1 MNVCPNERKSTK
13 QFSLF
18 ILDFLSKST
27 WGVFALPPLIGI
39 FLPPIKPTLF
49 SSFAGEQFF
58 SALICSPGYHNIIT
72 FLPYM
77 SQFWFL
83 IVFVFKIL
91 VVWKLKATSKTAS
104 KRILEGA
111 TQVQGE
117 QGGHFTYLPEE
128 KKMFS
133 FVNDGFP
140 YHHTWAS
147 TTGRCHILSPDNL
160 ISQVVEHKPCHLLFS

>member
-1 MNVCPNERKSTK
+1 MTASLIHFLIHYLICLPFTFFNLFLYSVIVYPNERKSTK
-13 QFSLF
+13 QFLLYPWLL
-18 ILDFLSKST
+18 IQINL
-27 WGVFALPPLIGI
+27 GVFVLPPLIWI

-58 SALICSPGYHNIIT
+58 SALICSLGYHNIIT

-117 QGGHFTYLPEE
+117 QGGHFTYFPEE
-128 KKMFS
+128 RKYF
-133 FVNDGFP
+133 
-140 YHHTWAS
+140 
-147 TTGRCHILSPDNL
+147 CL
-160 ISQVVEHKPCHLLFS
+160 

>member
-72 FLPYM
+72 FIPYM

-111 TQVQGE
+111 TQVKGDK
-117 QGGHFTYLPEE
+117 GAILYIWKKTVFVCKRWLP
-128 KKMFS
+128 
-133 FVNDGFP
+133 
-140 YHHTWAS
+140 
-147 TTGRCHILSPDNL
+147 LSPYLRLNNRPL
-160 ISQVVEHKPCHLLFS
+160 PYFVPRQSYLASSGAQAMPSCIFIN